1 MKILFATAEAVP
13 FMKTGGLGDVAYSL
27 PKALLKEKVDIRVIL
42 PKYSK
47 IAESLLK
54 KQKHLGEKQ
63 IWVAHHNEYVGIDTV
78 KYDGLT
84 YYLVDNERYF
94 KRSNIYGEFDD
105 CERFLFFAKAIVE
118 TMDIT
123 GFKPDVIHCNDWQT
137 GLVPIYLKERGV
149 QDIKTVF
156 TIHNLRFQ
164 GFFFNNVIESLLEID
179 RYKYFHEDGIKY
191 YDMISFLKAGVVY
204 SDFITTVSESYA
216 QEIKTPELGE
226 GIHGL
231 FQKLDYRLEGVVNGL
246 DESSY
251 PEAKKSKEVLKAEL
265 QKRLGL
271 KIEKE
276 TPIIA
281 MITRLDRQ
289 KGIDFVIEK
298 MDEMMS
304 LGVQFV
310 LLGSGEARY
319 EDFFR
324 WKEQQYPG
332 YVCSYIG
339 FDSNLSLDIYRAAD
353 LFLMPSIYEPCG
365 LSQMIAMKYGCVPI
379 VRETGGLKDTVT
391 PYNEYTGVGD
401 GFGFRDLNA
410 EDMIKTISYAVQMY
424 QKPEHWSKIV
434 EQAKARE
441 NSWLESAKKYH
452 VIYQKMLGKFHQAE
466 VIKK

>member
-13 FMKTGGLGDVAYSL
+13 FIKTGGLADVAYSL
-27 PKALLKEKVDIRVIL
+27 PKVLQKEKVDIRVIL

-47 IAESLLK
+47 ISEELLK
-54 KQKHLGEKQ
+54 KQKHLGAKQ

-78 KYDGLT
+78 KYEGLT
-84 YYLVDNERYF
+84 YYFVDNERYF
-94 KRSNIYGEFDD
+94 KRHNIYGEFDD
-105 CERFLFFAKAIVE
+105 CERFLFFAKAVVE

-123 GFKPDVIHCNDWQT
+123 GFRPDIIHCNDWQT
-137 GLVPIYLKERGV
+137 GLIPIQLKERGI

-191 YDMISFLKAGVVY
+191 YDMISFLKGGVVY
-204 SDFITTVSESYA
+204 SDYITTVSESYA
-216 QEIKTPELGE
+216 EEIKTPELGE

-231 FQKLDYRLEGVVNGL
+231 FQKLSYRLEGVVNGL
-246 DESSY
+246 DEASY
-251 PEAKKSKEVLKAEL
+251 PKTEKDKEQLKEAL

-271 KIEKE
+271 KVEKR
-276 TPIIA
+276 TPLVA
-281 MITRLDRQ
+281 MIARLDRQ

-304 LGVQFV
+304 LGIQFL
-310 LLGSGEARY
+310 LLGTGESRY
-319 EDFFR
+319 ENFFR
-324 WKEQQYPG
+324 WKEKQYPG
-332 YVCSYIG
+332 YICSYIG
-339 FDSNLSLDIYRAAD
+339 FDSYLSMEIYQAAD

-365 LSQMIAMKYGCVPI
+365 LSQMIAMKYGCIPV

-391 PYNEYTGVGD
+391 PYNEYMGEGD

-410 EDMIKTISYAVQMY
+410 EDMLKTLHYAVQMY
-424 QKPEHWSKIV
+424 HKPEHWTKIV
-434 EQAKARE
+434 KNAKARE
-441 NSWLESAKKYH
+441 NSWEESAKKYV
-452 VIYQKMLGKFHQAE
+452 VIYQKVLGQFHQVE